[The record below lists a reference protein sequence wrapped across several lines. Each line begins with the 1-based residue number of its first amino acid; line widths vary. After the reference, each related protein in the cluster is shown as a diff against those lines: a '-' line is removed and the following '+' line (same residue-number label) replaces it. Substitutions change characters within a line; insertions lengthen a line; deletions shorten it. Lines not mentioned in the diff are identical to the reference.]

1 MEDIVKQLTK
11 KQVSFTG
18 LTFITHSDHKGNKTA
33 QLNKSW
39 YARIQPLFIPQ
50 SVALEYRELRDKW
63 KDNTLKTNT
72 KVYSTQ
78 LSQLP
83 SFKLKNYI
91 EENKLDISFGRKW
104 RELDTVVIGNNFIEE
119 MYDIKNALT
128 DQYYPIP
135 TAVLKK
141 NFSKYMPKGH
151 GHWDKV
157 DEEYV
162 LIKSDCL
169 EKAIQ
174 HDSDFSSLKL
184 RYQPITGALVLNG
197 HGNSK
202 AFSQYEFFM
211 NLPQHIRDWDL
222 EVVYDDL
229 LGNEVNKGMTLDID
243 IFSNLLTMIDSEDIE
258 NLSMV
263 KEIMANSEYETS
275 EPYLSYIFN
284 VHPKL
289 KTING
294 NDNYKFL
301 IKKLGKFKIGT
312 RYDRCTINEIIVGLT
327 KIAPQYSE
335 TYAQCLKAHLN
346 HMMGREVIKEIIV

>member
-1 MEDIVKQLTK
+1 MEDIVKQLVD
-11 KQVSFTG
+11 KQVPFTS
-18 LTFITHSDHKGNKTA
+18 LTFHVNTNYKGVNTA
-33 QLNKSW
+33 QFNKSW
-39 YARIQPLFIPQ
+39 YTRKQPLFIPQ

-91 EENKLDISFGRKW
+91 EENKLNISFGRKW
-104 RELDTVVIGNNFIEE
+104 RELDTVVIGNSFIEE
-119 MYDIKNALT
+119 IYEIKNALT
-128 DQYYPIP
+128 EQYYPIP

-141 NFSKYMPKGH
+141 NFSKYMPKGS
-151 GHWDKV
+151 GHWATV

-162 LIKSDCL
+162 LIRSSDL

-174 HDSDFSSLKL
+174 HDSNFSSLKL
-184 RYQPITGALVLNG
+184 RYQPING
-197 HGNSK
+197 TIVFNSHGNSK

-211 NLPQHIRDWDL
+211 NLIQNIRDWDL

-229 LGNEVNKGMTLDID
+229 LGNEVNKGMALDID
-243 IFSNLLTMIDSEDIE
+243 IFSNLLTMINSEDIE

-263 KEIMANSEYETS
+263 KEIMANSEYEAS
-275 EPYLSYIFN
+275 EPYLSYILN

-289 KTING
+289 KVVNG

-301 IKKLGKFKIGT
+301 VKKLGKFKIGT
-312 RYDRCTINEIIVGLT
+312 RYDRCTIDEIIVGLT
-327 KIAPQYSE
+327 KIAPQHSE
-335 TYAQCLKAHLN
+335 TYAQCLKVHLN

>member
-1 MEDIVKQLTK
+1 MEDIVKQLIEK
-11 KQVSFTG
+11 KVSFTG
-18 LTFITHSDHKGNKTA
+18 LRLNIHTNHKGTTA
-33 QLNKSW
+33 KFSRHYSGRL
-39 YARIQPLFIPQ
+39 QPLFIPQ

-63 KDNTLKTNT
+63 KNNTLKTNT

-91 EENKLDISFGRKW
+91 EENKLSISFGRKW
-104 RELDTVVIGNNFIEE
+104 RELDTVIVGDNFIEE
-119 MYDIKNALT
+119 IFKIKNALT

-135 TAVLKK
+135 TSVLKK
-141 NFSKYMPKGH
+141 NFSKYMPKGN
-151 GHWDKV
+151 GHWDDI

-162 LIKSDCL
+162 LIKSDDL
-169 EKAIQ
+169 ERAIQ
-174 HDSDFSSLKL
+174 HDPIFSSLKN
-184 RYQPITGALVLNG
+184 RYQPIVGALVFNS

-211 NLPQHIRDWDL
+211 DLPQNIRDWDL
-222 EVVYDDL
+222 EVVYDDV

-243 IFSNLLTMIDSEDIE
+243 MFSSLLTMIDSEDKE
-258 NLSMV
+258 NMNIV
-263 KEIMANSEYETS
+263 KEIMANSEYEAS

-284 VHPKL
+284 IHPKL
-289 KTING
+289 KVVNG

-301 IKKLGKFKIGT
+301 IKKLGKFKIDT
-312 RYDRCTINEIIVGLT
+312 RYDRCTIDEIIVGLT

-335 TYAQCLKAHLN
+335 IYAQCLKAHLN
-346 HMMGREVIKEIIV
+346 HMVGREVIKEIIV

>member
-1 MEDIVKQLTK
+1 
-11 KQVSFTG
+11 
-18 LTFITHSDHKGNKTA
+18 
-33 QLNKSW
+33 
-39 YARIQPLFIPQ
+39 
-50 SVALEYRELRDKW
+50 
-63 KDNTLKTNT
+63 LKTNT

-91 EENKLDISFGRKW
+91 EENKLSISFGRKW

-119 MYDIKNALT
+119 MYQIKNALT
-128 DQYYPIP
+128 NQYYPIP

-141 NFSKYMPKGH
+141 NFNKYMPNGSN
-151 GHWDKV
+151 WDKV

-162 LIKSDCL
+162 LIKSDDL
-169 EKAIQ
+169 EKAIS
-174 HDSDFSSLKL
+174 HNSDFSSLK
-184 RYQPITGALVLNG
+184 RGYQPIVGSVIHNS

-211 NLPQHIRDWDL
+211 GLPQNIRDWEL

-243 IFSNLLTMIDSEDIE
+243 VFSNLLTMIDSEDRDNI
-258 NLSMV
+258 SMV

-289 KTING
+289 KVVNG

-301 IKKLGKFKIGT
+301 IKKLDKFKIGS

-335 TYAQCLKAHLN
+335 TYAQCLKVHLN
-346 HMMGREVIKEIIV
+346 HLMGGEVIKEIIV

>member
-11 KQVSFTG
+11 KQVSFTS
-18 LTFITHSDHKGNKTA
+18 LTFTTHSDHKGNKTA
-33 QLNKSW
+33 RLNKSW
-39 YARIQPLFIPQ
+39 YTRKQPLFIPQ
-50 SVALEYRELRDKW
+50 SIALEYRELRDKW

-119 MYDIKNALT
+119 IFEVKNALT
-128 DQYYPIP
+128 DQYYSIP

-141 NFSKYMPKGH
+141 NFSKYMPKGSN
-151 GHWDKV
+151 WDKV
-157 DEEYV
+157 DEEYA
-162 LIKSDCL
+162 LIRFDDL
-169 EKAIQ
+169 EKAIL
-174 HDSDFSSLKL
+174 HDSDFSGLKL
-184 RYQPITGALVLNG
+184 RYQPIAGALILNG

-289 KTING
+289 KIING

-301 IKKLGKFKIGT
+301 IKKLGKFKVGT

-327 KIAPQYSE
+327 KIAPQYSG
-335 TYAQCLKAHLN
+335 TYAQCLKVHLN